1 MPKSV
6 EFDKSY
12 PISKVLYD
20 IVYDIVSIS
29 TCQRASIWSVLNIV
43 YDIVYDIDI
52 DM

>member
-1 MPKSV
+1 MPKRV
-6 EFDKSY
+6 KFDKSY
-12 PISKVLYD
+12 PISNVLYD

-29 TCQRASIWSVLNIV
+29 CAQRVSFWSVLNIV